1 MSRSICG
8 IEVERNEEVGT
19 IGVAVLTTRAKVNLT
34 REVIVIKATSCI
46 NIGAAGSKFVIN
58 ISGTIHNEPRLF
70 SVLTQS
76 SAIVSGT
83 AVVATMTRV
92 EDNHIIAP
100 SGECFLRDGERKYC
114 EQNK

>member
-34 REVIVIKATSCI
+34 REVIVIKTTSCI
-46 NIGAAGSKFVIN
+46 NICSVGNKLIVNSF
-58 ISGTIHNEPRLF
+58 STIHNEPRL
-70 SVLTQS
+70 VRLMAKRTTCEC
-76 SAIVSGT
+76 GT